1 MLQNYY
7 LSLFLQLLLA
17 VFAYAAPIADEI
29 STTVADPWQYGTGG
43 GIIGFIV
50 LVLDI
55 LVWSTSLAP
64 PEFSQVIYLFQRK
77 HANCRLQSRSSSPT
91 APSATNSCGLSSSS
105 SSPLVASSSTG
116 SSPTALPTTAAA
128 TSLYK

>member
-29 STTVADPWQYGTGG
+29 SATAADPWQYGTGG

-55 LVWSTSLAP
+55 LVWIEVLKSNRPVSHKLLWAVLVFIFP
-64 PEFSQVIYLFQRK
+64 IGGIVIYWLFS
-77 HANCRLQSRSSSPT
+77 NRS
-91 APSATNSCGLSSSS
+91 AHNSGGYE
-105 SSPLVASSSTG
+105 PL
-116 SSPTALPTTAAA
+116 
-128 TSLYK
+128 